1 MPPTC
6 RTFVDKLTDDEKALM
21 DIAIWLVTALQY
33 RETNLD
39 TVEDIWYRKCISD
52 ELDDIDKVFMK
63 YDNLDHK
70 PRIHPVITH
79 IGDEWDSAKD
89 DDRDPDVTVLHL
101 EEVFKL
107 CDEGTMEHPSWN
119 IQLHM
124 KALDTLIGLQDADYR
139 WWLPAKRVE
148 DIIDLSAGQQPNPF
162 HVETNS
168 GSIMEP
174 VSASTPK
181 APTVDEDVEMEDE
194 DEGETPGK
202 SKKAKKCLAVQSP
215 IQARHVTSTN
225 AIGVSSPEAE
235 AEGPVPTKPLPV
247 RPPPSAPTPVKPAA
261 RRRVARDHDTSS
273 GDENPLPSP
282 RKKVKQRASVIDDS
296 ASELEDGPTDPG
308 ACGPCKIYGRKCK
321 PQKPAKKELALACRW
336 CTKRRVKCD
345 PISAVAQAMLD
356 AKKKNTIRA
365 FCISISL
372 CCTDDPEEEAIE
384 RIDNLARLQ
393 AAHNTA
399 MYDFMHNMDTMIRAM
414 CSQGQDNV
422 NLSTLCLRKPPVP
435 LFAEDR
441 PAMPSASSV
450 ASAPSTVSSMGLGR
464 MTLQASG
471 VSGSSELPS
480 DLVQAGAYHVQ
491 YTICGN
497 LCTVLVGT
505 LIRSSCACVTSVRK
519 ERQMR
524 AMKRK
529 AENAWGWGAQAPRS
543 LR

>member
-1 MPPTC
+1 MPPTR

-21 DIAIWLVTALQY
+21 DIAIRLVTALRY

-70 PRIHPVITH
+70 PHIHPVIMH

-101 EEVFKL
+101 KEVFKL
-107 CDEGTMEHPSWN
+107 CDEGAMEHPSWN

-139 WWLPAKRVE
+139 WWLPAKRAE
-148 DIIDLSAGQQPNPF
+148 DIIDLSAGQQPDPF
-162 HVETNS
+162 RVETNS
-168 GSIMEP
+168 GSITEP
-174 VSASTPK
+174 VSAPAPE
-181 APTVDEDVEMEDE
+181 APTVDEDVEMGDE

-215 IQARHVTSTN
+215 TQARHVSTRRRKVTSTN

-247 RPPPSAPTPVKPAA
+247 RPPPSALAPVKPAA
-261 RRRVARDHDTSS
+261 RHRVAGVLDTSS
-273 GDENPLPSP
+273 GDENPPPGP
-282 RKKVKQRASVIDDS
+282 RKKAKQRASVIDDS

-321 PQKPAKKELALACRW
+321 PQKPAKKGLALACRW

-356 AKKKNTIRA
+356 AKKKNTIQ
-365 FCISISL
+365 
-372 CCTDDPEEEAIE
+372 EAIE

-393 AAHNTA
+393 AVHNTA

-422 NLSTLCLRKPPVP
+422 NLSTLRLRKPPVP

-441 PAMPSASSV
+441 PATPSASSV

-480 DLVQAGAYHVQ
+480 DLVQAGASRQ
-491 YTICGN
+491 G
-497 LCTVLVGT
+497 L
-505 LIRSSCACVTSVRK
+505 RSRIPHSRATSNAQSRAGSRQSSRSRK
-519 ERQMR
+519 
-524 AMKRK
+524 
-529 AENAWGWGAQAPRS
+529 
-543 LR
+543 